1 MNINISVIF
10 EEDKIVFYLNLPY
23 ELFKKNE
30 EQFNLLDNE
39 IIYKCYKSDIDYNL
53 LMDKIKII
61 LNHINEIF
69 SINCKFHNF
78 SIIENSMYNEDIY
91 SFIRNNGSLSICY
104 NTDNFIEL
112 INELKDDEYPNLK
125 ISFKNSEEDI
135 SYKEFY
141 NMYMK
146 LNQIK
151 DFIKYYKLSPLE
163 QIMLVYDIV
172 KSNEYKKE
180 NDNESYNKS
189 RDLNQIINNDKIVC
203 VGFTNLIDF
212 LLTNLGFNT
221 GFITLDYDN
230 ENERH
235 IRNYIHLKDDK
246 YNIDNIFAL
255 DATWDSKKSNDYLDN
270 YTYFLKPIRNFF
282 YIKKNEEIIYP
293 SYFEMLK
300 HDKIKFI
307 EEMKKIKEEDETKF
321 ALALS
326 NFINRYNNEIVIFIN
341 FMNKSDEEINK
352 ILEDIYSK
360 YNRKISENV
369 FKSAL
374 YKVRRIEYLNKII
387 NFIPDEEYI
396 DSVCRKYYQ
405 ITPEIKFLRA
415 MEIIETPNLNKDL
428 EEANASSVEEDL
440 LRIRFLRALKNEI
453 NDFSENDYIKKM

>member
-23 ELFKKNE
+23 DLFEKNE

-39 IIYKCYKSDIDYNL
+39 IIYKCYNSNIDYNL

-61 LNHINEIF
+61 LNHINKIF

-78 SIIENSMYNEDIY
+78 SIIEDYMNNKDIY
-91 SFIRNNGSLSICY
+91 NFIRNNKSLSICF
-104 NTDNFIEL
+104 NTNNFIEL
-112 INELKDDEYPNLK
+112 INELKDNEYPNLK
-125 ISFKNSEEDI
+125 ISFKNSEEEI

-146 LNQIK
+146 LKQIK

-180 NDNESYNKS
+180 NNNESYNKS
-189 RDLNQIINNDKIVC
+189 RDLNQIINSDKIVC

-212 LLTNLGFNT
+212 LLNNLGFNT
-221 GFITLDYDN
+221 GFITLGYDN
-230 ENERH
+230 KKEKH

-255 DATWDSKKSNDYLDN
+255 DATWDSKKNNNYLDN
-270 YTYFLKPIRNFF
+270 YYYFLKPIRNFF
-282 YIKKNEEIIYP
+282 YIKENEEIIYP
-293 SYFEMLK
+293 SYFQMLK
-300 HDKIKFI
+300 YNKTNFI
-307 EEMKKIKEEDETKF
+307 EEMNKIKEEDDKKF
-321 ALALS
+321 ALTLS
-326 NFINRYNNEIVIFIN
+326 NFINRFNDEIVIFIN

-360 YNRKISENV
+360 YNRKISENI

-428 EEANASSVEEDL
+428 EEASASSVEEDL
-440 LRIRFLRALKNEI
+440 LRIRFLRTLKTQI